1 MRELRKDND
10 NRLIAENGLNML
22 ERDISYQKRFD
33 DFNNKKYE
41 AKQRTILENYN
52 YNVRGPLLQ
61 RKFYEEAKTKEYAD
75 MRDSLIEN
83 QN

>member
-33 DFNNKKYE
+33 DFSNKQK
-41 AKQRTILENYN
+41 TILENYN
-52 YNVRGPLLQ
+52 YNVRGP
-61 RKFYEEAKTKEYAD
+61 
-75 MRDSLIEN
+75 
-83 QN
+83 